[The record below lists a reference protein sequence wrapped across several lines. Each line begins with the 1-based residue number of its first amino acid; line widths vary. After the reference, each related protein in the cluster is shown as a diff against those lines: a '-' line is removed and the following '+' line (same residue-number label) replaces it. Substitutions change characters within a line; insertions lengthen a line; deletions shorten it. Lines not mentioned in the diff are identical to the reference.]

1 MTAMAESNS
10 DSVGVARRVSGTH
23 HTATT
28 TTITNIRSSI
38 SGQQMQ
44 SISNSSVSH
53 AGDGIFRTAS
63 GRSTY
68 YPDGHAPRPTSHGSQ
83 CAHEEHQ
90 PTPSFNQRGSYGL
103 IPARYSQSHAQQVQ
117 QIEEREAPLEA
128 VEKLESSSSSSSSTR
143 HGSSGQQTKTAQE
156 SDAHHG
162 ARLERR
168 NTRAELDDEGRREL
182 QRIFT
187 TQSQKMTQQISIAQP
202 GDATVDPSN
211 EAFDLSRFLR
221 MFRKS
226 QHGLYNSRPY

>member
-1 MTAMAESNS
+1 MAESNLGG
-10 DSVGVARRVSGTH
+10 DGAATRVSGTH
-23 HTATT
+23 HTTATT
-28 TTITNIRSSI
+28 STTHTQSSI

-68 YPDGHAPRPTSHGSQ
+68 YPDGHAPRPTSHGSH
-83 CAHEEHQ
+83 CEHEGHQ
-90 PTPSFNQRGSYGL
+90 PTPSFNPRGSYGL
-103 IPARYSQSHAQQVQ
+103 IPAQYSQSQTQQAEA
-117 QIEEREAPLEA
+117 EEGEAPLEA
-128 VEKLESSSSSSSSTR
+128 VEKIESSSSSSSSTR
-143 HGSSGQQTKTAQE
+143 YGSNGQQIKTAQE
-156 SDAHHG
+156 SDEHHG

-168 NTRAELDDEGRREL
+168 NTRAEIDDEGRREL

-211 EAFDLSRFLR
+211 EAFDLSRFLK
-221 MFRKS
+221 MFRRS
-226 QHGLYNSRPY
+226 QQGLH